1 MEGKCTSMQIMLW
14 NEIEWIAFAHHLVSQ
29 MKVNWGSWLDCVWP
43 SDSARGV
50 KPQFEV

>member
-1 MEGKCTSMQIMLW
+1 MQIISL
-14 NEIEWIAFAHHLVSQ
+14 NEIEWIAFANHLVSK
-29 MKVNWGSWLDCVWP
+29 MKVNWDIWLDCVWP